1 MGLAAWLDLDGTLDP
16 AVAARLG
23 VSLDWLLVARPRD
36 PQEAIELAAWL
47 GRSELI
53 DALVLDLGERAV
65 PDRRALDRL
74 GTLLAR
80 SGATSVLVLAPA
92 GRAVAGAAA
101 SVRVALHRS
110 AWLAIGRDLVGQ
122 RTRAVVE
129 RQRWALAG
137 GSAELDL
144 WFGEGRRIDPLLA
157 ALGNATPGGASR
169 GASGAARGGRLM
181 ARLLVLAWPELR
193 APDAETAT
201 FEPMLDA
208 LDDLS
213 PRVEA
218 VDVGVALVDVTGLEP
233 MWGPERRVAARAVM
247 LTRAVAPMPVRCGI
261 GDNRWLATLAARLAR
276 FERPE
281 APAAFR
287 ILERDELDDLPL
299 ALLPADAAT
308 RQRFGLF
315 GLTEMRQLAGLP
327 RSAVGAQFGPV
338 GERLQALARGHDPR
352 PIVPRRR
359 PERVEAAEEFEVP
372 LDGIG
377 AVSLTLRRLAADLCD
392 QLRERRLAPGRATLE
407 LVLEDAP
414 MLRVAQPFPQPALE
428 PDWIA
433 RLLLSRLEAA
443 ARARSCRPP
452 EPAEEGSGRAR
463 SLAACCRSGQ
473 LSARQRPARW
483 PLAPARATRGGRA
496 AGAAGRIGASWRSIA
511 SPIPPRG
518 KWPPSRHA
526 PGAGRSCDGRSSGSG
541 IGSVRAVSG
550 GRRTSGRPRRCRS
563 IGRGWW
569 TSARDPPLSRP
580 SAGPGRDR
588 CRRHTAAPAPGRDRS
603 RRGRH
608 LQPVAGRRRLVARAG
623 GPCLLQGRHPL
634 GPCRGDLSR
643 RDSRHLAPR
652 AGLRLTP
659 ATLREMAEPYRLR
672 RGTPDDTRAV
682 FDVFLPAIRD
692 LTARQGSPWEPNRDE
707 LWG

>member
-1 MGLAAWLDLDGTLDP
+1 MT
-16 AVAARLG
+16 
-23 VSLDWLLVARPRD
+23 
-36 PQEAIELAAWL
+36 
-47 GRSELI
+47 
-53 DALVLDLGERAV
+53 
-65 PDRRALDRL
+65 
-74 GTLLAR
+74 
-80 SGATSVLVLAPA
+80 
-92 GRAVAGAAA
+92 
-101 SVRVALHRS
+101 
-110 AWLAIGRDLVGQ
+110 
-122 RTRAVVE
+122 
-129 RQRWALAG
+129 
-137 GSAELDL
+137 
-144 WFGEGRRIDPLLA
+144 
-157 ALGNATPGGASR
+157 
-169 GASGAARGGRLM
+169 
-181 ARLLVLAWPELR
+181 RLLVLAWPELR
-193 APDAETAT
+193 APDAETAP

-247 LTRAVAPMPVRCGI
+247 LTRAVAPLPVRCGI

-359 PERVEAAEEFEVP
+359 PERIEAAEEFEVP

-392 QLRERRLAPGRATLE
+392 RLRERRLAPGRATLE

-452 EPAEEGSGRAR
+452 ELAAKKGPVGPVPWRPVAAVGNTRPGRGPKLAVSSALGQLAEEEPEEPRVASVHLAFDRLADPATR
-463 SLAACCRSGQ
+463 QLAAFE
-473 LSARQRPARW
+473 
-483 PLAPARATRGGRA
+483 
-496 AGAAGRIGASWRSIA
+496 
-511 SPIPPRG
+511 
-518 KWPPSRHA
+518 
-526 PGAGRSCDGRSSGSG
+526 
-541 IGSVRAVSG
+541 
-550 GRRTSGRPRRCRS
+550 
-563 IGRGWW
+563 
-569 TSARDPPLSRP
+569 
-580 SAGPGRDR
+580 
-588 CRRHTAAPAPGRDRS
+588 
-603 RRGRH
+603 
-608 LQPVAGRRRLVARAG
+608 ARAG
-623 GPCLLQGRHPL
+623 RWEELRWSLERIRHRFGEGRLWRATNERPTAALPEH
-634 GPCRGDLSR
+634 RSR
-643 RDSRHLAPR
+643 LVD
-652 AGLRLTP
+652 
-659 ATLREMAEPYRLR
+659 
-672 RGTPDDTRAV
+672 
-682 FDVFLPAIRD
+682 I
-692 LTARQGSPWEPNRDE
+692 GS
-707 LWG
+707 